1 MSTLSIGYWSSVAAH
16 QYFSRLQHKLS
27 GLELANWYYVLV
39 TIEDGE
45 GHLSQQDLADRL
57 LLDKVSMTR
66 ALDQLS
72 EAGYVKRC
80 DCAGD
85 RRKHLVKLTPK
96 AKPALRRIRRAYD
109 ELNEE
114 ALRGLG
120 KAEREV
126 FLGQLTRMVRNLGA
140 DAPTVRMTTK
150 RLNA

>member
-85 RRKHLVKLTPK
+85 RRKHLVRTTPK
-96 AKPALRRIRRAYD
+96 AAHAVKEIRKAYRALNKEAMNGMPAAEQERFQNQLAAMAEKLRPANAKAGSTSKRI
-109 ELNEE
+109 
-114 ALRGLG
+114 
-120 KAEREV
+120 KA
-126 FLGQLTRMVRNLGA
+126 
-140 DAPTVRMTTK
+140 
-150 RLNA
+150 

>member
-16 QYFSRLQHKLS
+16 QYFSRLQHKLA
-27 GLELANWYYVLV
+27 GLDLDNWYYVLV
-39 TIEDGE
+39 VIDE
-45 GHLSQQDLADRL
+45 GAGALSQQELADRL

-66 ALDQLS
+66 ALDRLG

-96 AKPALRRIRRAYD
+96 ARPALRRIRQAYND
-109 ELNEE
+109 LNEE
-114 ALRGLG
+114 ALQGLG
-120 KAEREV
+120 RLERET
-126 FLGQLTRMVRNLGA
+126 FLRQMAGMVRNLGA
-140 DAPTVRMTTK
+140 VAPPVRMTSK